1 MQNILLVMAGGA
13 IGAGLRY
20 QAGRATMHMLGAT
33 SWPWGTFIVNILGG
47 LCMGLLVGLLAVRSD
62 GSEPLRLFIAVGI
75 LGGFTTFSAFS
86 LETLLMIERGD
97 WFMAIS
103 YALLSVIVSIGALA
117 LGLTSMRTIA

>member
-1 MQNILLVMAGGA
+1 MYNILLVMAGGA

-20 QAGRATMHMLGAT
+20 QAGWASQHLLGVT
-33 SWPWGTFIVNILGG
+33 SWPWGTFIVNIVGG
-47 LCMGLLVGLLAVRSD
+47 LCMGLLVGLLASRSD
-62 GSEPLRLFIAVGI
+62 EPIRLFVAVGI

>member
-1 MQNILLVMAGGA
+1 MHNILFVMAGGA

-20 QAGRATMHMLGAT
+20 QTGRAAMHMLGVT
-33 SWPWGTFIVNILGG
+33 SWPWGTFIVNIFGG
-47 LCMGLLVGLLAVRSD
+47 LCMGLLVGLLALRSE

>member
-1 MQNILLVMAGGA
+1 MHNILLVMAGGA

-20 QAGRATMHMLGAT
+20 QAGRASVHLLGVAG
-33 SWPWGTFIVNILGG
+33 WPWGTFIVNIVGG
-47 LCMGLLVGLLAVRSD
+47 LCMGLFVGLLASRSA
-62 GSEPLRLFIAVGI
+62 GSEPIRLFVAVGL

>member
-1 MQNILLVMAGGA
+1 MYNILLVMAGGA

-20 QAGRATMHMLGAT
+20 QAGRASQHLLGVT
-33 SWPWGTFIVNILGG
+33 SWPWGTFIVNIVGG
-47 LCMGLLVGLLAVRSD
+47 LCMGLLVGLLASRSD
-62 GSEPLRLFIAVGI
+62 EPIRLFVAVGI

>member
-1 MQNILLVMAGGA
+1 MYNILLVMAGGA

-20 QAGRATMHMLGAT
+20 QVGRASQHLLGVT
-33 SWPWGTFIVNILGG
+33 SWPWGTFIVNIVGG
-47 LCMGLLVGLLAVRSD
+47 LCMGLLVGLLASRSD
-62 GSEPLRLFIAVGI
+62 EPIRLFVAVGI

>member
-1 MQNILLVMAGGA
+1 MHNIFLVMAGGA

-20 QAGRATMHMLGAT
+20 QAGRACQHLLGVT
-33 SWPWGTFIVNILGG
+33 SWPWGTFIVNIVGG